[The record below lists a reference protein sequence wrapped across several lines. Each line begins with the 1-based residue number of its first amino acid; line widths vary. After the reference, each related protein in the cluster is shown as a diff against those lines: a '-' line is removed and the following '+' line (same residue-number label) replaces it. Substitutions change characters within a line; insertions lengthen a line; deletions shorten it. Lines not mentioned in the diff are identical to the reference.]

1 MLPNVMKNNNQSSH
15 KKLAIELI
23 NISQKSAL
31 EIMKIYET
39 NFEINYKKDK
49 SPVTLADRIS
59 EEIILHEISKIEPGV
74 DVISEEKYFDEE
86 SKINSDCF
94 FLIDPID
101 GTREFIKKNGE
112 FTINIALVEKNK
124 PVLGIINAPARND
137 IYFAYNNLKS
147 YKISNKDDAIEI
159 RTRQHTKTKVM
170 LHSRSIPS
178 REMQGV
184 MDQYGINQIRRCGSA
199 LKFGLLA
206 EGLADLYIRLEPCYE
221 WDTAAGQVILEGA
234 GGAFF
239 DINFNEFEYNKPN
252 FLNSDGF
259 VSLANL
265 SQKEYLLK

>member
-1 MLPNVMKNNNQSSH
+1 MKNSNQNLH
-15 KKLAIELI
+15 KKLAHELI
-23 NISQKSAL
+23 NISKKSAL
-31 EIMKIYET
+31 EIMKIYDT
-39 NFEINYKKDK
+39 NFEIDYKKDN
-49 SPVTLADRIS
+49 SPVTEADRIS
-59 EEIILHEISKIEPGV
+59 EDIILHEISKIEPGV
-74 DVISEEKYFDEE
+74 DLISEEKYFEE
-86 SKINSDCF
+86 ENKIKSDYF

-112 FTINIALVEKNK
+112 FTINIALVENNK
-124 PVLGIINAPARND
+124 PVVGIINAPAFND
-137 IYFAYNNLKS
+137 IYFSYNNLKS
-147 YKISNKDDAIEI
+147 YKLSNNNDAIEI
-159 RTRQHTKTKVM
+159 RTRQHAKTEVM

-178 REMQGV
+178 KKMQDI
-184 MDQYGINQIRRCGSA
+184 MNQYSINQIKPCGSA

-239 DINFNEFEYNKPN
+239 DINLNEFDYNKPN

-265 SQKEYLLK
+265 RQKECLLK

>member
-1 MLPNVMKNNNQSSH
+1 MKNSNQSLY
-15 KKLAIELI
+15 KKLAHELI
-23 NISQKSAL
+23 NISKKSAL
-31 EIMKIYET
+31 EIMKIYDT

-49 SPVTLADRIS
+49 SPVTEADRIS
-59 EEIILHEISKIEPGV
+59 EDIILHEISKIEPGV
-74 DVISEEKYFDEE
+74 DLISEEKYFEE
-86 SKINSDCF
+86 ENKIKSDYF

-112 FTINIALVEKNK
+112 FTINIALVENNK
-124 PVLGIINAPARND
+124 PVVGIINAPAFND
-137 IYFAYNNLKS
+137 IYFSYNNLKS
-147 YKISNKDDAIEI
+147 YKLSNNNDAIEI
-159 RTRQHTKTKVM
+159 RTRQHAKTEVM

-178 REMQGV
+178 KKMQDI
-184 MDQYGINQIRRCGSA
+184 MNQYSINQIKPCGSA

-239 DINFNEFEYNKPN
+239 DINLNEFDYNKPN

-265 SQKEYLLK
+265 RQKECLLK

>member
-1 MLPNVMKNNNQSSH
+1 MKNSNQSLH
-15 KKLAIELI
+15 KKLAQELI
-23 NISQKSAL
+23 NISKKSAL
-31 EIMKIYET
+31 EIMKIYDT

-49 SPVTLADRIS
+49 SPVTEADRIS
-59 EEIILHEISKIEPGV
+59 EDIILHEISKIEPGV
-74 DVISEEKYFDEE
+74 DLISEEKYFEE
-86 SKINSDCF
+86 ENKIKSDYF

-112 FTINIALVEKNK
+112 FTINIALVENNK
-124 PVLGIINAPARND
+124 PVVGIINAPAFND
-137 IYFAYNNLKS
+137 IYFSYNNLQS
-147 YKISNKDDAIEI
+147 YKLSNNNDAIEI
-159 RTRQHTKTKVM
+159 RTRQHAKTEVM

-178 REMQGV
+178 KKMQDI
-184 MDQYGINQIRRCGSA
+184 MNQYSINQIKPCGSA

-239 DINFNEFEYNKPN
+239 DINLNEFDYNKPN

-259 VSLANL
+259 VSLANIR
-265 SQKEYLLK
+265 QKECLLK

>member
-1 MLPNVMKNNNQSSH
+1 MKNSNQSLH
-15 KKLAIELI
+15 KKLAQELI
-23 NISQKSAL
+23 NISKKSAL
-31 EIMKIYET
+31 EIMKIYDT

-49 SPVTLADRIS
+49 SPVTEADRIS
-59 EEIILHEISKIEPGV
+59 EDIILHEISKIEPGV
-74 DVISEEKYFDEE
+74 DLISEEKYFEE
-86 SKINSDCF
+86 ENKIKSDYF
-94 FLIDPID
+94 FLIDRID

-112 FTINIALVEKNK
+112 FTINIALVENNK
-124 PVLGIINAPARND
+124 PVVGIINAPAFND
-137 IYFAYNNLKS
+137 IYFSYNNLKS
-147 YKISNKDDAIEI
+147 YKLSNNNDAIEI
-159 RTRQHTKTKVM
+159 RTRQHAKTEVM

-178 REMQGV
+178 KKMQDI
-184 MDQYGINQIRRCGSA
+184 MNQYSINQIKPCGSA

-239 DINFNEFEYNKPN
+239 DINLNEFDYNKPN

-265 SQKEYLLK
+265 RQKECLLK

>member
-1 MLPNVMKNNNQSSH
+1 MKNSNQSLH
-15 KKLAIELI
+15 KKLAQELI
-23 NISQKSAL
+23 NISKKSAL
-31 EIMKIYET
+31 EIMKIYDT

-49 SPVTLADRIS
+49 SPVTKADKIS
-59 EEIILHEISKIEPGV
+59 EDIILHEISKIEPGV
-74 DVISEEKYFDEE
+74 DLISEEKYFEE
-86 SKINSDCF
+86 ENKIKSDYF

-112 FTINIALVEKNK
+112 FTINIALVENNK
-124 PVLGIINAPARND
+124 PVVGIINAPAFND
-137 IYFAYNNLKS
+137 IYFSYNNLKS
-147 YKISNKDDAIEI
+147 YKLSNNNDAIEI
-159 RTRQHTKTKVM
+159 RTRQHVKTEVM

-178 REMQGV
+178 KKMQDI
-184 MDQYGINQIRRCGSA
+184 MNQYSINQIKPCGSA

-239 DINFNEFEYNKPN
+239 DINLNEFDYNKPN

-259 VSLANL
+259 VSLANIR
-265 SQKEYLLK
+265 QKECLLK

>member
-1 MLPNVMKNNNQSSH
+1 MKNSNQSLH
-15 KKLAIELI
+15 KKLAQELI
-23 NISQKSAL
+23 NISKKSAL
-31 EIMKIYET
+31 EIMKIYDT

-49 SPVTLADRIS
+49 SPVTEADRIS
-59 EEIILHEISKIEPGV
+59 EDIILHEISKIEPGV
-74 DVISEEKYFDEE
+74 DLISEEKYFEE
-86 SKINSDCF
+86 ENKIKSDYF

-112 FTINIALVEKNK
+112 FTINIALVENNK
-124 PVLGIINAPARND
+124 PVVGIINAPAFND
-137 IYFAYNNLKS
+137 IYFSYNNLKS
-147 YKISNKDDAIEI
+147 YKLSNNNDAIEI
-159 RTRQHTKTKVM
+159 RTRQHVKTEVM

-178 REMQGV
+178 KKMQDI
-184 MDQYGINQIRRCGSA
+184 MNQYSINQIKPCGSA

-239 DINFNEFEYNKPN
+239 DINLNEFDYNKPN

-259 VSLANL
+259 VSLANIR
-265 SQKEYLLK
+265 QKECLLK